1 MSCEAGLPVKRFPDG
16 GARMR
21 VRITGEEYR
30 VTTVCVDSYENGVLS
45 GRFYNP
51 YLQEG
56 KEFRSMA
63 QFLLGMEQTLDMME
77 FPKSYTAKR
86 TFASAPGSLAGNVE
100 EEIRQGRIATFQVR
114 VLFRQNAS
122 WQGSVVWLEGK
133 REESFR
139 SALEL
144 FFLIDSALTGADAA

>member
-1 MSCEAGLPVKRFPDG
+1 MMAK
-16 GARMR
+16 
-21 VRITGEEYR
+21 VRGEEYR
-30 VTTVCVDSYENGVLS
+30 TTTVCVDSYENGVLK

-51 YLQEG
+51 YLSEG
-56 KEFRSMA
+56 KDFQSMA

-77 FPKSYTAKR
+77 FPKAFAARR
-86 TFASAPGSLAGNVE
+86 TFNPIPEWVAESVETEVRTGSA
-100 EEIRQGRIATFQVR
+100 ATFQVR

-133 REESFR
+133 REQSFR